1 MKNLIIILMILPLV
15 FSCKTGDGDTIRM
28 LENTSVA
35 AELIG
40 IEFTE
45 PELDSMQTELSDN
58 LDNYLKIREY
68 RLDNAVPPA
77 LIFNPRP
84 VGFEMPFEEVSNNWK
99 ADLTAGL
106 PENPDE
112 LAFYSISQLA
122 GLLRTGKITSVE
134 LTGFFLERLKKYN
147 DTLQCVVSF
156 TEERAMKQA
165 ELADKEIA
173 AGKFR
178 SLLHGIPFGVKDLL
192 ATTDYKT
199 TWGATPY
206 KDQMIDTDAT
216 VVKRLEDAGG
226 VLIAKLTLGAL
237 AYGDVWFGGVT
248 KNPWNPEQ
256 GSSGSSAGSASA
268 TSAGLVPF
276 AIGTETWGSIVSPS
290 TRCGVTGL
298 RPTFGRISKY
308 GAMALSW
315 SMDKIG
321 PITRS
326 AGDAAIVFD
335 VIRGSDGL
343 DVSVVDAPFNY
354 TSQKVKDL
362 KVGYIKEFFDAEY
375 SSKEF
380 DQATLNVLK
389 ENGIQLHEIVF
400 PSHIPVNALSII
412 LSAEAA
418 AAFDE
423 LTLSGRD
430 DEMVRQTK
438 NAWPNLFRAG
448 RLIPAVEYIN
458 ATRIRV
464 ELMEQIHETFKE
476 FDVII
481 TPSFGGTQLLVT
493 NLTGQPCV
501 VMPNGFNEKGSPV
514 SISFLGNLYD
524 EASPLALAAFYQSL
538 TDFHNRK
545 PGLVNE

>member
-1 MKNLIIILMILPLV
+1 MKNLLIVLV
-15 FSCKTGDGDTIRM
+15 SLVLIVSCKGENSEMKDQTI
-28 LENTSVA
+28 SA
-35 AELIG
+35 SQLIG
-40 IEFTE
+40 IDFSQNEI
-45 PELDSMQTELSDN
+45 DSMQTELSDN
-58 LDNYLKIREY
+58 LENYGKIREY

-77 LIFNPRP
+77 LIFDPRP
-84 VGFEMPFEEVSNNWK
+84 VGFEMPVKEISNNWK
-99 ADLTAGL
+99 ADLTVDL

-112 LAFYSISQLA
+112 LAFYSIPQLA

-134 LTGFFLERLKKYN
+134 LTDFFLKRLKKYN

-192 ATTDYKT
+192 ATKDYKT

-206 KDQMIDTDAT
+206 RDQMIDADAT

-248 KNPWNPEQ
+248 KNPWNTEQ

-298 RPTFGRISKY
+298 RPTFGRVSKY

-321 PITRS
+321 PIARS

-335 VIRGSDGL
+335 IIRGSDGL
-343 DVSVVDAPFNY
+343 DVSVVDAPYNY
-354 TSQKVKDL
+354 TSRKVQDL
-362 KVGYIKEFFDAEY
+362 KVGYIREFFDADY
-375 SSKEF
+375 PTKEF
-380 DQATLNVLK
+380 DQETLNTLK
-389 ENGIQLHEIVF
+389 DNGIQLHEIVF
-400 PSHIPVNALSII
+400 PSDIPVYALSII

-423 LTLSGRD
+423 LTLTGRD

-464 ELMEQIHETFKE
+464 ELMQQIHEAFKD

-501 VMPNGFNEKGSPV
+501 VMPNGFNEKVSPV

-545 PGLVNE
+545 PDLVKE

>member
-1 MKNLIIILMILPLV
+1 MKNFLFVLAILVLIN
-15 FSCKTGDGDTIRM
+15 SCKGSKAENSEMKDQTI
-28 LENTSVA
+28 SA
-35 AELIG
+35 SQLIG
-40 IEFTE
+40 IEFSQNE
-45 PELDSMQTELSDN
+45 IDSMQTELSDN
-58 LDNYLKIREY
+58 LDNYKKIREY
-68 RLDNAVPPA
+68 RLDNAIPPA
-77 LIFNPRP
+77 LIFDPRP
-84 VGFEMPFEEVSNNWK
+84 VGFEMPVKEISNNWT

-106 PENPDE
+106 PENPDD
-112 LAFYSISQLA
+112 LAFYSIQQLA
-122 GLLRTGKITSVE
+122 GLLRTGKVTSVE
-134 LTGFFLERLKKYN
+134 LTRFYLERLKKYN

-156 TEERAMKQA
+156 TQERAMKQA

-173 AGKFR
+173 SGKFR
-178 SLLHGIPFGVKDLL
+178 SILHGIPFGVKDLL
-192 ATTDYKT
+192 ATKYYKT

-206 KDQMIDTDAT
+206 REQMIDADAT
-216 VVKRLEDAGG
+216 VITRLEDAGG

-248 KNPWNPEQ
+248 KNPWNLEQ

-298 RPTFGRISKY
+298 RPTFGRVSKY

-326 AGDAAIVFD
+326 ATDAAIVFD
-335 VIRGSDGL
+335 IIRGSDGL

-354 TSQKVKDL
+354 SSRQVKKL
-362 KVGYIKEFFDAEY
+362 KVGYIKAYFETDY
-375 SSKEF
+375 SNKES

-389 ENGIQLHEIVF
+389 DNGIQLHEIVF
-400 PSHIPVNALSII
+400 PSDIPVYALSII

-438 NAWPNLFRAG
+438 NAWPNLFRAA
-448 RLIPAVEYIN
+448 RFIPAVEYIN
-458 ATRIRV
+458 ANRIRL
-464 ELMEQIHETFKE
+464 ELMQQIHNLFKE

-501 VMPNGFNEKGSPV
+501 VMPNGFDEKGSPV

-524 EASPLALAAFYQSL
+524 EASPLTLAAFYQSL
-538 TDFHNRK
+538 TDFHKQK
-545 PGLVNE
+545 PGLVIK

>member
-1 MKNLIIILMILPLV
+1 MKNFLFVLAILILIV
-15 FSCKTGDGDTIRM
+15 SCRGENSEMKDQTI
-28 LENTSVA
+28 SA
-35 AELIG
+35 SQLIG
-40 IEFTE
+40 IDFSQNEI
-45 PELDSMQTELSDN
+45 DSMQTELSDN

-77 LIFNPRP
+77 LIFDPRP
-84 VGFEMPFEEVSNNWK
+84 VGFKMPDEEIGNDWK
-99 ADLTAGL
+99 ADLTVGL
-106 PENPDE
+106 PENPDD
-112 LAFYSISQLA
+112 LAFYSIPQLA
-122 GLLRTGKITSVE
+122 GLLRTGKITSVD
-134 LTGFFLERLKKYN
+134 LTVFFLERLKKYN

-178 SLLHGIPFGVKDLL
+178 SLLHGIPFGVKDLM
-192 ATTDYKT
+192 ATKDYKT

-206 KDQMIDTDAT
+206 RDQMIDADAT

-248 KNPWNPEQ
+248 KNPWNTEQ

-298 RPTFGRISKY
+298 RPTFGRVSKY

-321 PITRS
+321 PIARS

-335 VIRGSDGL
+335 IIRGSDGL
-343 DVSVVDAPFNY
+343 DVSVVDAPYNY
-354 TSQKVKDL
+354 TSRKVQDL
-362 KVGYIKEFFDAEY
+362 KIGYIKEFFDADY
-375 SSKEF
+375 SAREF

-389 ENGIQLHEIVF
+389 DNGIQLHEIVF
-400 PSHIPVNALSII
+400 PSDIPVYALSII

-448 RLIPAVEYIN
+448 RFIPAVEYIN
-458 ATRIRV
+458 ANRIRV
-464 ELMEQIHETFKE
+464 ELMQQIHETFKE